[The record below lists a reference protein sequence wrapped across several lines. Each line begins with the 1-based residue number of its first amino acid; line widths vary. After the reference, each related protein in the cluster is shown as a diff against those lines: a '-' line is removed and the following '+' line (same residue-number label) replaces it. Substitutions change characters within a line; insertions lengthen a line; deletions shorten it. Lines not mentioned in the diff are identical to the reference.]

1 MLVDNLDRDQYRKF
15 LKDTVIK
22 GQKCQRNWDLS
33 KQIPE
38 EDLDVIIHAA
48 TQCPSKQNLDLYS
61 LLVIQN
67 REIQEKIYENTWTR
81 PGEEIGRYN
90 PQVLANT
97 LLVFLPKMPSDYS
110 RNREVKNIDDDFK
123 LKVLKE
129 DRHQAVGVAAGFV
142 NVIAQSLGYSTGCN
156 RCFNPTAIKEILNID
171 VHPVLMMGI
180 GFKDEQRNR
189 RMEHV
194 KDTKVQSFKK
204 LPIPITFIDNE
215 GNNIIE
221 TKSRFIYRD

>member
-33 KQIPE
+33 KQIPK
-38 EDLDVIIHAA
+38 EDLDVIVHAA

-67 REIQEKIYENTWTR
+67 RGIQEKIYENTWTR

-90 PQVLANT
+90 PQVLANA
-97 LLVFLPKMPSDYS
+97 LLVFLPKNPSNKN
-110 RNREVKNIDDDFK
+110 RNIEVRKEDERRLNI
-123 LKVLKE
+123 

-142 NVIAQSLGYSTGCN
+142 NVISQSLGYSTGCN
-156 RCFNPTAIKEILNID
+156 LCFNKESIRKILNID
-171 VHPVLMMGI
+171 VDPVLMMGV
-180 GFKDEQRNR
+180 GFKDESRNR

-194 KDTKVQSFKK
+194 KDTKVQSFSK
-204 LPIPITFIDNE
+204 LPIPVEYITE
-215 GNNIIE
+215 
-221 TKSRFIYRD
+221 

>member
-38 EDLDVIIHAA
+38 EDLDVIVHAA

-81 PGEEIGRYN
+81 PGFDTGRFN

-97 LLVFLPKMPSDYS
+97 LFVFLSKEPNDKT
-110 RNREVKNIDDDFK
+110 RNMEVREEIKNAKSLLEI
-123 LKVLKE
+123 
-129 DRHQAVGVAAGFV
+129 DRHQAVGVAAGFI
-142 NVIAQSLGYSTGCN
+142 NVVSQSLGYSTGCN
-156 RCFNPTAIKEILNID
+156 RCFNSKAVKEILNTEQE
-171 VHPVLMMGI
+171 PVLMMGV
-180 GFKDEQRNR
+180 GFKDESRNR

-194 KDTKVQSFKK
+194 EDTKVKSFSKID
-204 LPIPITFIDNE
+204 IPITYIN
-215 GNNIIE
+215 
-221 TKSRFIYRD
+221 

>member
-48 TQCPSKQNLDLYS
+48 TECPSKQNLDFYS

-81 PGEEIGRYN
+81 PGEEKGRLN

-97 LLVFLPKMPSDYS
+97 LLVFMPKAPSDLT
-110 RNREVKNIDDDFK
+110 RNNQTRSIEKEKSVEL
-123 LKVLKE
+123 LKI

-142 NVIAQSLGYSTGCN
+142 NVVAQSLGYSTGCN
-156 RCFNPTAIKEILNID
+156 KCFNAQAIKEILGTD
-171 VHPVLMMGI
+171 DYPLLMMGV
-180 GFKDEQRNR
+180 GFKDETRNR

-194 KDTKVQSFKK
+194 EDTKVQSFSKV
-204 LPIPITFIDNE
+204 PIPVTVIDNA
-215 GNNIIE
+215 GNKVVKKN
-221 TKSRFIYRD
+221 KSATIRY

>member
-33 KQIPE
+33 KQIPK

-81 PGEEIGRYN
+81 PGEKIGRYN
-90 PQVLANT
+90 PQVLANA
-97 LLVFLPKMPSDYS
+97 LLVFLPKKPTDNT
-110 RNREVKNIDDDFK
+110 RNRAVRKNETES
-123 LKVLKE
+123 LQN
-129 DRHQAVGVAAGFV
+129 DRNQAVGVAAGFV

-156 RCFNPTAIKEILNID
+156 KCFNRQAIKEILNID
-171 VHPVLMMGI
+171 SNPVLMMGV
-180 GFKDEQRNR
+180 GFKDETRNR

-194 KDTKVQSFKK
+194 EDTKVQSFTK
-204 LPIPITFIDNE
+204 LPIPVEYIN
-215 GNNIIE
+215 
-221 TKSRFIYRD
+221 